1 MAGALDRGHFQ
12 GTPPRGTQGVIREI
26 SAQELSKFHRKKG
39 VLLLDVREDGE
50 WRQGHLPRA
59 AHVRL
64 ATIDAE
70 IRSVAPSSK
79 TPIVCYCAGGFR
91 SAAAAANLKK
101 LGYSDVYSLT
111 GGIRAWTAAG
121 LPTVKPAA

>member
-1 MAGALDRGHFQ
+1 MAGALDREHFQ
-12 GTPPRGTQGVIREI
+12 GTPPRGAKAAIREI
-26 SAQELSKFHRKKG
+26 SADELSKSPRKKG

-59 AHVRL
+59 THLRL
-64 ATIDAE
+64 AAIDAE
-70 IRSVAPSSK
+70 IRNVAPSSK

-91 SAAAAANLKK
+91 SAAAAATLKK
-101 LGYSDVYSLT
+101 LGYADVYSLA